1 MSTDERS
8 FAESADGVPAPSKP
22 GAGIRVCVVED
33 DEDLREELVA
43 GLGDFGFEVRGFH
56 DSLGLYR
63 GLLAEPC
70 ELVVLDVGLPHED
83 GFAVAASL
91 REFANVGIIFFTGR
105 GATEDRVRGLME
117 GGDAYL
123 VKPVDL
129 RELVATLVSVRRRM
143 MGTCEVLP
151 PDAPAAA
158 SGGNWALTPDGWSLL
173 APTRVV
179 VALTS
184 MERSLMQYLF
194 EHAGEVA
201 SRASLVQAL
210 GHRLDYYDNH
220 RLDVLVS
227 RLRRKVKSEAG
238 CVLPLRAVRGH
249 GFILSL

>member
-1 MSTDERS
+1 MSTDEYS
-8 FAESADGVPAPSKP
+8 FAGEADGLLAKSKP
-22 GAGIRVCVVED
+22 GDGIGVCVVED

-43 GLGDFGFEVRGFH
+43 GLADFGFDVRGFH
-56 DSLGLYR
+56 DSTGLYR
-63 GLLAEPC
+63 GLLAGPC
-70 ELVVLDVGLPHED
+70 DIVVLDVGLPRED

-91 REFANVGIIFFTGR
+91 REIRDMGIVFFTGR
-105 GATEDRVRGLME
+105 GSTEDRVRGLMQ

-143 MGTCEVLP
+143 AAVAVSAVGDDAP
-151 PDAPAAA
+151 PDAGA
-158 SGGNWALTPDGWSLL
+158 GWTLTPDGWSLL
-173 APTRVV
+173 TPSSVHV
-179 VALTS
+179 PLTS
-184 MERSLMQYLF
+184 LERSLLQYLF

-201 SRASLVQAL
+201 SRESLVQAL

-227 RLRRKVKSEAG
+227 RLRRKVKREAG
-238 CVLPLRAVRGH
+238 SVLPLRAVRGH

>member
-1 MSTDERS
+1 M
-8 FAESADGVPAPSKP
+8 
-22 GAGIRVCVVED
+22 
-33 DEDLREELVA
+33 
-43 GLGDFGFEVRGFH
+43 
-56 DSLGLYR
+56 
-63 GLLAEPC
+63 
-70 ELVVLDVGLPHED
+70 VLDVGLPNED

-143 MGTCEVLP
+143 MSTCEVASP
-151 PDAPAAA
+151 EAPLVA
-158 SGGNWALTPDGWSLL
+158 SGGSWSLL

-179 VALTS
+179 IGLTS
-184 MERSLMQYLF
+184 MERSLLQYLF

-201 SRASLVQAL
+201 SRSSLVLTL